1 MTNEILKAIGSR
13 HQKTYH
19 SFGSAG
25 ARRHALLSL
34 FIAAS
39 AALSSLGS
47 FAQTSSY
54 VQTNIVS
61 DGSVPAM
68 KTDTNLLNPWGVAIG
83 KAFWIDSPGS
93 GLSLIDDAQGNQ
105 QFTVA
110 VPPAVSTSPHGQ
122 PTGVVFN
129 GDTTNF
135 KIPGNGQAAQF
146 VFATLDGTVAAWNSA
161 LTAAVTV
168 VNNSAAKAAYTGI
181 AIDVNTTGS
190 FLLLANQA
198 SGAIDIFNNSFA
210 PAQLS
215 GNFSDPT
222 LPANFHAFSV
232 HIINNQVYV
241 GYTQVDPTTGKRV
254 TGAGL
259 GFVNVFDLNGN
270 FVKRAI
276 SQGNLN
282 APWGIVLAP
291 AGFGSYGGDLL
302 VGNFG
307 DGVINVFDPNSFALL
322 GQLQDAKGNVLV
334 NSGLWDMV
342 FGAKNVGDPNTL
354 FFAAGVN
361 GTKGGL
367 FGSIAVVVPPA
378 GNPDFTLQSTT
389 TALTVQNGQSGN
401 LNISLTGSNGFNG
414 AVALS
419 CSGLPSGDSCSFNP
433 ASINLSGTSATT
445 VAVTIATAK
454 TTASAYA
461 MGMTLAF
468 ISPLGLFVLVGL
480 RHRPTYLRAALFVA
494 ALTVIPFGILGC
506 SSSSNHDQSN
516 PAPSTPVTTQIM
528 VNATAGNI
536 SHSIPVALTVN

>member
-1 MTNEILKAIGSR
+1 MTHEILKTKGSCLLN
-13 HQKTYH
+13 KDH
-19 SFGSAG
+19 SGDSAG
-25 ARRHALLSL
+25 AHKTALLSL
-34 FIAAS
+34 FIVAM
-39 AALSSLGS
+39 AALFPLGS
-47 FAQTSSY
+47 SAQTSSY
-54 VQTNIVS
+54 IQTNIVS

-68 KTDTNLLNPWGVAIG
+68 KTDRNLLNPWGVAIG

-93 GLSLIDDAQGNQ
+93 GLSLIDDAQGAQ

-122 PTGVVFN
+122 PTGVAFN
-129 GDTTNF
+129 GDSTNF
-135 KIPGNGQAAQF
+135 KIPVNGQAAQF
-146 VFATLDGTVAAWNSA
+146 IFATLDGTVAAWNSA

-168 VNNSAAKAAYTGI
+168 VNDSAAKAAYTGI
-181 AIDVNTTGS
+181 AIDMNTTGS

-198 SGAIDIFNNSFA
+198 SGAVDVFDNNFA
-210 PAQLS
+210 SAKLA
-215 GNFSDPT
+215 GDFSDPT
-222 LPANFHAFSV
+222 VPVNFHAFSV

-241 GYTQVDPTTGKRV
+241 GYTEVDPTTGKRV

-259 GFVNVFDLNGN
+259 GFINIFDLDGKV
-270 FVKRAI
+270 VKRAI

-367 FGSIAVVVPPA
+367 FGSIAAVAPPA
-378 GNPDFTLQSTT
+378 GNPDFTLQSTA

-401 LNISLTGSNGFNG
+401 LNVSLAGSNGFNG
-414 AVALS
+414 AVTLS

-454 TTASAYA
+454 ATTSAYA

-468 ISPLGLFVLVGL
+468 ISPLGLFGLVVL
-480 RHRPTYLRAALFVA
+480 RRRPTYLRGVLFVA
-494 ALTVIPFGILGC
+494 ALTVISFGVLGC

-516 PAPSTPVTTQIM
+516 PAPNTPVTTQIM
-528 VNATAGNI
+528 VNATAGAI
-536 SHSIPVALTVN
+536 SHSLPVALTVN

>member
-1 MTNEILKAIGSR
+1 MSMGLLHKASNR
-13 HQKTYH
+13 LRKNAKT
-19 SFGSAG
+19 SA
-25 ARRHALLSL
+25 RLLL
-34 FIAAS
+34 AAVT
-39 AALSSLGS
+39 ALSPLTSL
-47 FAQTSSY
+47 AQTSSF

-68 KTDTNLLNPWGVAIG
+68 KTDPNLLNPWGIAIG

-93 GLSLIDDAQGNQ
+93 GFSLIDDAQGNQ

-129 GDTTNF
+129 SDTTLF
-135 KIPGNGQAAQF
+135 QIPANGQAAQF

-168 VNNSAAKAAYTGI
+168 ANNSSAKAAYTGI
-181 AIDVNTTGS
+181 AIDSNQIGS

-198 SGAIDIFNNSFA
+198 SGAIDVFDSKFA
-210 PAQLS
+210 PAQLA
-215 GNFSDPT
+215 GTFADPT
-222 LPANFHAFSV
+222 LPENFHAFAV
-232 HIINNQVYV
+232 HVINDQVYV
-241 GYTQVDPTTGKRV
+241 TYTQIDPATGKRV
-254 TGAGL
+254 MGAGL
-259 GFVNVFDLNGN
+259 GFVNIFDLNGN

-282 APWGIVLAP
+282 APWGVVLAP

-334 NSGLWDMV
+334 NSGLWDLV

-367 FGSIAVVVPPA
+367 FGTIAAAAPPA
-378 GNPDFTLQSTT
+378 GNPDFSLQSNT

-401 LNISLTGSNGFNG
+401 FSISLAGTNGFNG
-414 AVALS
+414 AVTLS

-433 ASINLSGTSATT
+433 ANVNLSGAAATT
-445 VAVTIATAK
+445 VAVTVATAK
-454 TTASAYA
+454 TTASAY
-461 MGMTLAF
+461 GLGVTLAF
-468 ISPLGLFVLVGL
+468 AGPLGLFALIGL
-480 RHRPTYLRAALFVA
+480 RKRSAILRGLLFAAAL
-494 ALTVIPFGILGC
+494 ALVPFGMMGC
-506 SSSSNHDQSN
+506 SSSSNHDQSTPPPN
-516 PAPSTPVTTQIM
+516 TPVTTQIM
-528 VNATAGNI
+528 VNATAGSI
-536 SHSIPVALTVN
+536 THSIPVSLTVN

>member
-1 MTNEILKAIGSR
+1 MTSEILKAIGR
-13 HQKTYH
+13 RLQKTYH
-19 SFGSAG
+19 SFDSAG
-25 ARRHALLSL
+25 ARKYALLSL
-34 FIAAS
+34 SIVAAT
-39 AALSSLGS
+39 AMSSLGS
-47 FAQTSSY
+47 SAQTSSY

-110 VPPAVSTSPHGQ
+110 VPPAISTSPHGQ

-146 VFATLDGTVAAWNSA
+146 IFATLDGTVAAWNSA

-168 VNNSAAKAAYTGI
+168 DNNSAAKAAYTGI

-198 SGAIDIFNNSFA
+198 SGAVDVFDDNFA
-210 PAQLS
+210 SAKLA
-215 GNFSDPT
+215 GDFSDPT

-232 HIINNQVYV
+232 HIVNNQVYV

-259 GFVNVFDLNGN
+259 GFVNIFDLNGN

-367 FGSIAVVVPPA
+367 FGSIAAVAPPP

-389 TALTVQNGQSGN
+389 TALTVQDGQSGN
-401 LNISLTGSNGFNG
+401 LNISLTGTNGFSG
-414 AVALS
+414 AVTLS
-419 CSGLPSGDSCSFNP
+419 CSGLPNGDSCSFNP
-433 ASINLSGTSATT
+433 ASTNLSGTSPTA

-454 TTASAYA
+454 ATASTYA
-461 MGMTLAF
+461 LGATLAF
-468 ISPLGLFVLVGL
+468 ISPLGLFVLVARRRL
-480 RHRPTYLRAALFVA
+480 STYLWGVLFVA
-494 ALTVIPFGILGC
+494 ALTLIPLGILGC

-516 PAPSTPVTTQIM
+516 PPPATPVTTQIM

-536 SHSIPVALTVN
+536 THSIPVALTVN

>member
-1 MTNEILKAIGSR
+1 MTHIPKAIGR
-13 HQKTYH
+13 HLQKTYH
-19 SFGSAG
+19 SFDSEGS
-25 ARRHALLSL
+25 HKNSLLRL
-34 FIAAS
+34 FIVVAAV
-39 AALSSLGS
+39 LSPLGS
-47 FAQTSSY
+47 SAQTSSY
-54 VQTNIVS
+54 EQTNIVS

-93 GLSLIDDAQGNQ
+93 GLSLIDDAQGTQ

-135 KIPGNGQAAQF
+135 KISVNGQAAQF
-146 VFATLDGTVAAWNSA
+146 IFATLDGTVAAWNSA

-168 VNNSAAKAAYTGI
+168 GNNSAAKAAYTGI

-198 SGAIDIFNNSFA
+198 SGAVDVFDNNFA
-210 PAQLS
+210 SAKLA
-215 GNFSDPT
+215 GDFSDPT

-232 HIINNQVYV
+232 HIINNQVYL
-241 GYTQVDPTTGKRV
+241 GYTEVDPTTGKRV

-259 GFVNVFDLNGN
+259 GFVNIFDLNGN

-367 FGSIAVVVPPA
+367 FGSIAAVAPPA

-414 AVALS
+414 AVTLS

-433 ASINLSGTSATT
+433 ASINVSGTAATT
-445 VAVTIATAK
+445 VAVTIAAAK
-454 TTASAYA
+454 ATTSTYA

-468 ISPLGLFVLVGL
+468 ISPLGFFVLVGL
-480 RHRPTYLRAALFVA
+480 RRRPTYVPRVVFVA
-494 ALTVIPFGILGC
+494 VLTLIPFGILGC

-516 PAPSTPVTTQIM
+516 PPPTTPVTTQIM

>member
-1 MTNEILKAIGSR
+1 MTRKLI
-13 HQKTYH
+13 Y
-19 SFGSAG
+19 
-25 ARRHALLSL
+25 
-34 FIAAS
+34 AAS
-39 AALSSLGS
+39 DRLQKNPQAFSVVKASLSVFLTVAAGVFSSTCL
-47 FAQTSSY
+47 AQTSSF

-68 KTDTNLLNPWGVAIG
+68 KTDPNLLNPWGIAIG

-110 VPPAVSTSPHGQ
+110 VPPAVSTSPHGE

-129 GDTTNF
+129 GDTTLF
-135 KIPGNGQAAQF
+135 KIPTNGQAAQF

-168 VNNSAAKAAYTGI
+168 ANNSASKAVYTGI
-181 AIDVNTTGS
+181 AIDTNTTGS
-190 FLLLANQA
+190 FLLVANQA
-198 SGAIDIFNNSFA
+198 SGAIDVFDSNFA
-210 PAQLS
+210 PAHLA
-215 GNFSDPT
+215 GTFADPT
-222 LPANFHAFSV
+222 LPENFHAFAV
-232 HIINNQVYV
+232 HVINDQVYV
-241 GYTQVDPTTGKRV
+241 TYTEIDPAKGTRV
-254 TGAGL
+254 AGAGL
-259 GFVNVFDLNGN
+259 GFVNIFDLNGN

-282 APWGIVLAP
+282 EPWGVVLAP

-334 NSGLWDMV
+334 NTGLWDLV

-367 FGSIAVVVPPA
+367 FGTIAASTPPA
-378 GNPDFTLQSTT
+378 GNPDFTLQSSTT
-389 TALTVQNGQSGN
+389 TLTIQNGQSGN
-401 LNISLTGSNGFNG
+401 FNISLAGTNGFSG
-414 AVALS
+414 PVTLS

-433 ASINLSGTSATT
+433 SNLNLSGTATT

-454 TTASAYA
+454 TTASAY
-461 MGMTLAF
+461 GLGLSVAF
-468 ISPLGLFVLVGL
+468 AGPLGLFALVGL
-480 RHRPTYLRAALFVA
+480 RRRSAVLRGVLFIAAL
-494 ALTVIPFGILGC
+494 ALIPFGMMGC
-506 SSSSNHDQSN
+506 SSSSHDQSN
-516 PAPSTPVTTQIM
+516 PSAGTPVTTQIM
-528 VNATAGNI
+528 VNATAGSI
-536 SHSIPVALTVN
+536 THSIPVSLTVN